1 MRKEI
6 EETKENNLKKL
17 KNSLPKVIKGK
28 NMMFVDEEV
37 EEQCCAHTLER
48 IKIVER
54 MLERNNMTEY
64 NPLEVLKV
72 MDMNSIIAELSSL
85 EETMNSIKDAIII
98 SR

>member
-1 MRKEI
+1 
-6 EETKENNLKKL
+6 
-17 KNSLPKVIKGK
+17 
-28 NMMFVDEEV
+28 MFVDEEV

-72 MDMNSIIAELSSL
+72 MDMNNIIAELSSL

-98 SR
+98 SL